1 MADVIRLYS
10 QDTVA
15 VAVRDL
21 SAGETVFVGDEAILI
36 KNQIRMGHK
45 IALRDLEEGEDV
57 IRYGVPI
64 GHAVQPI
71 SRGEWV
77 HDHNLFTNRP
87 RSRNI
92 PSPPILG
99 RSRGYPGR
107 KRPPLRGILGRA
119 GRWAY
124 ETNCGSYPRSFA

>member
-45 IALRDLEEGEDV
+45 IALRDLEEGDRLSV
-57 IRYGVPI
+57 
-64 GHAVQPI
+64 
-71 SRGEWV
+71 
-77 HDHNLFTNRP
+77 
-87 RSRNI
+87 
-92 PSPPILG
+92 
-99 RSRGYPGR
+99 
-107 KRPPLRGILGRA
+107 
-119 GRWAY
+119 
-124 ETNCGSYPRSFA
+124 